1 MYILLIMINRKELK
15 EESLESIK
23 VAGGC
28 ACFNLRKTT
37 RVVTQLYDRIRR
49 PSGLNGTQFTL
60 LAAVAI
66 IGAPTIAGLA
76 KRLVMDRT
84 TLTRN
89 IKPLEKQGL
98 LTSAA
103 GEDQRTR
110 IVTLTTKGR
119 TSLLEAFPLWQKA
132 QKSIIDQFGDNRW
145 DSMKMDLSA
154 LISIA
159 QAI

>member
-1 MYILLIMINRKELK
+1 MIDRKEQK
-15 EESLESIK
+15 EELLESIK
-23 VAGGC
+23 TAGGC

-37 RVVTQLYDRIRR
+37 RVVTQFYGRVMR

-60 LAAVAI
+60 LAAVANT
-66 IGAPTIAGLA
+66 GAPTIAGLA
-76 KRLVMDRT
+76 KRLLMDRT

-98 LTSAA
+98 LTITA

-110 IVTLTTKGR
+110 IVTLTVQGR
-119 TSLLEAFPLWQKA
+119 NLLLEAFSSWEKA
-132 QKSIIDQFGDNRW
+132 QKSIIDKFGQNRW
-145 DSMKMDLSA
+145 DSMMMDLEE

-159 QAI
+159 QAS